1 MKQTALIVI
10 LSFLLLSCKKDAS
23 QEPDSLPLP
32 APIAVEITGKNVLLL
47 EFNGIPVTTSIKL
60 LWNLDDSVT
69 NFLPSGLSTS
79 EKKSIVDSVQQ
90 ELKRNGAN
98 MLVTD
103 DESVYNNA
111 VGIKQKFVV
120 TKTPAMV
127 VTSDPQVLGVA
138 YMDALHSNVEVSA
151 LIFTSAWGFYVDG
164 KAYNWPA
171 ITRTILH
178 EYGHTAGL
186 WHVPSIK
193 QDWMHP
199 VNKVLKNSFFGTSV
213 MDENNNIINEQ
224 QVISVSAP
232 KRMAPG
238 KLKIVVN

>member
-103 DESVYNNA
+103 DERAERSEFL
-111 VGIKQKFVV
+111 Q
-120 TKTPAMV
+120 
-127 VTSDPQVLGVA
+127 
-138 YMDALHSNVEVSA
+138 
-151 LIFTSAWGFYVDG
+151 
-164 KAYNWPA
+164 
-171 ITRTILH
+171 
-178 EYGHTAGL
+178 
-186 WHVPSIK
+186 
-193 QDWMHP
+193 
-199 VNKVLKNSFFGTSV
+199 
-213 MDENNNIINEQ
+213 
-224 QVISVSAP
+224 
-232 KRMAPG
+232 
-238 KLKIVVN
+238 